1 MISGSNNLGSIQF
14 MSQGTTDD
22 DEFLPDG
29 DHTGSMRSN
38 DEAPDNICVGAGDD
52 IEGVAL

>member
-1 MISGSNNLGSIQF
+1 